1 MKLDHTNHFQI
12 FLRSSSQQNS
22 ADLQYRSQN
31 NSKNSAFSN
40 VSLGALSMVA
50 AAKLKDE
57 KEKDPSDELDVLEL
71 SSANTEENIVLESSS
86 KSCRVCDSG
95 NIRLSPTKLIK

>member
-1 MKLDHTNHFQI
+1 
-12 FLRSSSQQNS
+12 
-22 ADLQYRSQN
+22 
-31 NSKNSAFSN
+31 
-40 VSLGALSMVA
+40 MVA

-95 NIRLSPTKLIK
+95 NIRLSQTKLMK